1 MSEQLL
7 QALCDAPGVSGW
19 EDAVR
24 DLARAELEPHADE
37 VRVDRLGNLIAVR
50 RAARDKGDPPP
61 LKVMV
66 AAHLDE
72 IGFMVKAIDQRGFI
86 RVQPVGGFDPRT
98 LVSQRALI
106 HGRQRVG
113 AVFAPI
119 PNWIESE
126 EERRRVTPLDQLV
139 LDTGLPGD
147 TVRARVEVGDY
158 VTLAAQF
165 AALNDRVVVARN
177 FDDRLGVYVLAEMFR
192 NRAFCRNSGALMR
205 NWGVKTRGLICRGC
219 TSSNTPSGRQWRLT
233 RPEFAADAA
242 SVTAHEQN
250 CPVSPAGEQLG
261 DRWYV
266 AATKSGFQFTKRS
279 NWSTVN
285 ARTPN
290 IRWHSTLLWPRTRT
304 CRAPNSSFSRPLTRS
319 TVDRSR

>member
-1 MSEQLL
+1 MARLL
-7 QALCDAPGVSGW
+7 ALCSLPRTNQG
-19 EDAVR
+19 
-24 DLARAELEPHADE
+24 
-37 VRVDRLGNLIAVR
+37 DRLQYIR
-50 RAARDKGDPPP
+50 RNGP
-61 LKVMV
+61 L
-66 AAHLDE
+66 
-72 IGFMVKAIDQRGFI
+72 
-86 RVQPVGGFDPRT
+86 T
-98 LVSQRALI
+98 LVMTA
-106 HGRQRVG
+106 GFNG
-113 AVFAPI
+113 CPTAPSRGCSWRGSA
-119 PNWIESE
+119 PKPS
-126 EERRRVTPLDQLV
+126 
-139 LDTGLPGD
+139 
-147 TVRARVEVGDY
+147 
-158 VTLAAQF
+158 
-165 AALNDRVVVARN
+165 ARN
-177 FDDRLGVYVLAEMFR
+177 RAISSSAIRSPPSCGSWKSTTMAGRCVVGSKTRCGGCSIRTCSWSTKMPTAKRACIRRWPIGQSFGGTRNGPTIARCGKVRSGLG
-192 NRAFCRNSGALMR
+192 AFCRNSGALMR

-219 TSSNTPSGRQWRLT
+219 TSSDTPSGRQWRLT

-242 SVTAHEQN
+242 SVTAREQN

>member
-1 MSEQLL
+1 M
-7 QALCDAPGVSGW
+7 
-19 EDAVR
+19 
-24 DLARAELEPHADE
+24 
-37 VRVDRLGNLIAVR
+37 
-50 RAARDKGDPPP
+50 
-61 LKVMV
+61 
-66 AAHLDE
+66 
-72 IGFMVKAIDQRGFI
+72 
-86 RVQPVGGFDPRT
+86 PR
-98 LVSQRALI
+98 SRC
-106 HGRQRVG
+106 
-113 AVFAPI
+113 
-119 PNWIESE
+119 
-126 EERRRVTPLDQLV
+126 RRRVSPV
-139 LDTGLPGD
+139 LGKRIEAPTSAWEYQNSAAVLQY
-147 TVRARVEVGDY
+147 VMAARHQDWLRQADADLRHARQARDHGAHEWACF
-158 VTLAAQF
+158 AAQQ
-165 AALNDRVVVARN
+165 AAEKSIKAVILSRGAGGRVGIYGYCAARSG
-177 FDDRLGVYVLAEMFR
+177 DDRRAGRGGVDNLCQES
-192 NRAFCRNSGALMR
+192 RAFCRNSGALMR

-219 TSSNTPSGRQWRLT
+219 TSSNTPSGRQWRLA

-242 SVTAHEQN
+242 SVTAREQN

>member
-1 MSEQLL
+1 MSH
-7 QALCDAPGVSGW
+7 CSIAPAS
-19 EDAVR
+19 
-24 DLARAELEPHADE
+24 ARCQGSL
-37 VRVDRLGNLIAVR
+37 RRRRKLRLR
-50 RAARDKGDPPP
+50 RCR
-61 LKVMV
+61 
-66 AAHLDE
+66 HR
-72 IGFMVKAIDQRGFI
+72 RGAPA
-86 RVQPVGGFDPRT
+86 QVGGVVAPPVLATVTAAADPRVFLYQSDSDEAASVNET
-98 LVSQRALI
+98 ANPAAFRAGNSGACGVGGSQRSWRPI
-106 HGRQRVG
+106 GRGSRRGSGNEVTQGLCGVP
-113 AVFAPI
+113 FA
-119 PNWIESE
+119 ESS
-126 EERRRVTPLDQLV
+126 PY
-139 LDTGLPGD
+139 G
-147 TVRARVEVGDY
+147 
-158 VTLAAQF
+158 
-165 AALNDRVVVARN
+165 
-177 FDDRLGVYVLAEMFR
+177 
-192 NRAFCRNSGALMR
+192 AFCRNSGALMR

-242 SVTAHEQN
+242 SVTAREQN